1 MASIEVGSL
10 ISGRLITIMSREPV
24 SEAAKL
30 MRKNNVS
37 SLLVKEKDK
46 YIGIVTERDINNKV
60 VAEERYPGDIE
71 VKEIMSTPLITIAKR
86 ESIEKAAKLMRRKD
100 IRRLGVTEGDNMVGI
115 ITETD
120 FAEKL
125 VTLF

>member
-1 MASIEVGSL
+1 MASIRVGSL
-10 ISGRLITIMSREPV
+10 ISGRLISIVSKENV

-30 MRKNNVS
+30 MRKNSVT
-37 SLLVKEKDK
+37 SLLVKEKDR
-46 YIGIVTERDINNKV
+46 YIGIVTERDITNKV

-71 VKEIMSTPLITIAKR
+71 VKEIMSTPLITIAQG

-100 IRRLGVTEGDNMVGI
+100 VRRLAVTEGDNMVGI

-125 VTLF
+125 ITLF

>member
-10 ISGRLITIMSREPV
+10 ITGRLISIMSKETA
-24 SEAAKL
+24 SEAARL

-46 YIGIVTERDINNKV
+46 YIGIVTERDIINKV
-60 VAEERYPGDIE
+60 VAEERYPGDVEI
-71 VKEIMSTPLITIAKR
+71 KEIMTTPLITIAQR
-86 ESIEKAAKLMRRKD
+86 ESIEKAAKLMRKKD
-100 IRRLGVTEGDNMVGI
+100 VRRLGVTEGDNMVGI

>member
-1 MASIEVGSL
+1 MTSVEVGSL
-10 ISGRLITIMSREPV
+10 ISGRLISIVSNENV

-46 YIGIVTERDINNKV
+46 YVGIVTERDILNKV

-71 VKEIMSTPLITIAKR
+71 VREIMSTPLITIAQR

-100 IRRLGVTEGDNMVGI
+100 VRRLAVTEGDNMVGI

-125 VTLF
+125 ITLF